1 MNSAIMGTASSGQPA
16 RLSSKYNASFQA
28 RVHSKAGSLGKDSL
42 TDRKRMI
49 TAGING
55 SNLPNMKKT
64 PALDPSSNSR
74 KLQPSVQ
81 SKRPQTSV
89 PGQRQ
94 QQHTSQVHRMQQQL
108 QSPRLQGNRHQLSL
122 KGRPDGSVQRQR
134 IVSAQI
140 HGGLQ
145 SGKKQLDA
153 GLKLKVTNCLLH
165 SSVLYSFYAKTRF
178 SY

>member
-42 TDRKRMI
+42 ADRKRMI

-89 PGQRQ
+89 PGQRCNN
-94 QQHTSQVHRMQQQL
+94 
-108 QSPRLQGNRHQLSL
+108 RLA
-122 KGRPDGSVQRQR
+122 DGPHWAGGWSARGDVQ
-134 IVSAQI
+134 IFTTLWDPPVI
-140 HGGLQ
+140 
-145 SGKKQLDA
+145 
-153 GLKLKVTNCLLH
+153 
-165 SSVLYSFYAKTRF
+165 SSSFLYSLRPETSGARLLASTSPPPLDLPPPAILPRF
-178 SY
+178 LA